1 MALNKAAGD
10 NKKNFPMRNIKKQ
23 ENVLKSLKTAKFGK
37 TLFFLIFG
45 ILLLSTFNCANIQ
58 QPMGGPRDS
67 IPPKIL
73 AQQPQNLKTNFQDRK
88 IVITFDEFIRLNN
101 PNKEVSISPDMESSP
116 KITAKRK
123 QLEIELPE
131 TLEENTT
138 YVMNFGKAIVDN
150 NEGNP
155 LENFIYVFS
164 TGDKIDSLSISG
176 RVINGYTNEPE
187 IQLSVLLIPIAQD
200 SIFGKKKANIFTS
213 TDSSGNFKLNYL
225 RPDTYKIYAL
235 KEQNNDRIF
244 NSPDEWIGFLQ
255 DSIVLKNDTTGIQL
269 ITFKETPEQFKI
281 QDRNLDQRGILGLKF
296 NQHLFQPRIEI
307 TYPDSLDNKKIT
319 LYNKT
324 KDSAYVWL
332 PSLTFDS
339 IKVKVYEGQTLLDST
354 LLRRPS
360 GDKYN
365 RNIFLASNLGSNKVN
380 KIKHVQL
387 FSSYPISTVDKGK
400 IKLTEDSLDVVNYQL
415 ARDSADSRNITLR
428 YNWKAKKNYELTFDE
443 GAVNSSFGDK
453 NEKISFKFTLDETD
467 RFGDLSLNVQLPDS
481 GQQYI
486 VELIDELGAKIL
498 EKRLITEQQ
507 KISFVNILEGKYRI
521 RIIYDTNKNGIWDSG
536 KIKEKRLP
544 EKIWYYEKTFNIRPN
559 WEQEETI
566 KIPSIDAPQQIL
578 PPPNRNR

>member
-1 MALNKAAGD
+1 
-10 NKKNFPMRNIKKQ
+10 MRTIKKQ
-23 ENVLKSLKTAKFGK
+23 ENVLKSLKQANFGK
-37 TLFFLIFG
+37 SLFFLIFG

-73 AQQPQNLKTNFQDRK
+73 AQQPQNLTTNFQDRK

-101 PNKEVSISPDMESSP
+101 PNKEVSISPDMETFP

-150 NEGNP
+150 NEGNA
-155 LENFIYVFS
+155 LENFTYVFS

-176 RVINGYTNEPE
+176 KVINGFSNEPE
-187 IQLSVLLIPIAQD
+187 MQISVLLIPIAQD
-200 SIFGKKKANIFTS
+200 SIFGKKKANIFTT

-255 DSIVLKNDTTGIQL
+255 DSIVLKNDTTGIEL
-269 ITFKETPEQFKI
+269 ITFNETPGQFRI
-281 QDRNLDQRGILGLKF
+281 QDRNLDQKGILGLKF
-296 NQHLFQPRIEI
+296 NQPLFQPRIEI
-307 TYPDSLDNKKIT
+307 TYPDSLDNKKIIQ
-319 LYNKT
+319 YNRT

-339 IKVKVYEGQTLLDST
+339 IKIKVYEDQTLLDST
-354 LLRRPS
+354 LLRRPL

-365 RNIFLASNLGSNKVN
+365 RNIFLASNLGNNKVN

-387 FSSYPISTVDKGK
+387 VGSYPISVVDKGK
-400 IKLTEDSLDVVNYQL
+400 IKLMEDSVEVTNYQL
-415 ARDSADSRNITLR
+415 ARDSTDNRNLTLR
-428 YNWKAKKNYELTFDE
+428 YNWKAKKNYELTLDE
-443 GAVNSSFGDK
+443 SAVLSSFGDK
-453 NEKISFKFTLDETD
+453 NERISFKFTLDETD
-467 RFGDLSLNVQLPDS
+467 RYGDLSLNVQLPDS

-486 VELIDELGAKIL
+486 IELIDELGIKIL
-498 EKRLITEQQ
+498 EQSIITENQ

-521 RIIYDTNKNGIWDSG
+521 RVIYDTNKNGRWDSG
-536 KIKEKRLP
+536 KLDEKRMP
-544 EKIWYYEKTFNIRPN
+544 EKIWYYDKTFNIRPN

-566 KIPSIDAPQQIL
+566 KIPSINAPQQIL